1 MAPTVQRAGHGVV
14 VLACHRLPYKEDGQH
29 GGGGMKGATMI
40 SERDENAPQSLGARL
55 AEPLRTAGCEGCVH
69 ALDIDS
75 GQAVG
80 LHPTHVVVAASVFKV
95 AVALEVYRQ
104 AAVEGLILTDHVPI
118 TDDNRTAGPTGL
130 SNGHDPAT
138 LSLRDLASLML
149 SISDNTATDALIARV
164 GLERINATVRALGLQ
179 HTVLVSDLRGLIG
192 SIIEDAAVSSL
203 DALWSLSEDE
213 RNRRLARCRAL
224 QPARATRTTPCDM
237 TRLLRSIWR
246 DEAAPAAACSAVR
259 RLMGPQDSHRLAVGF
274 PDGIRV
280 QAKSGSLMGRIRNE
294 IGVVT
299 YPDGRRYAVAVFTR
313 SHRGVSRQPAIDG
326 AIGAVAALAIEQIRQ
341 S

>member
-1 MAPTVQRAGHGVV
+1 
-14 VLACHRLPYKEDGQH
+14 
-29 GGGGMKGATMI
+29 MI
-40 SERDENAPQSLGARL
+40 SEKNEDGPQSLEARL
-55 AEPLRTAGCEGCVH
+55 ADMLRTVGCEGCVH

-75 GQAVG
+75 GQAAG
-80 LHPTHVVVAASVFKV
+80 LYPEHIVVAASVFKV
-95 AVALEVYRQ
+95 GVALEVYRQ
-104 AAVEGLILTDHVPI
+104 AAVEGLVLTDHVLI
-118 TDDNRTAGPTGL
+118 TDDNRTAGPSGL

-164 GLERINATVRALGLQ
+164 GLEQVNATMRALGLQ

-203 DALWSLSEDE
+203 DALWSLSEEE
-213 RNRRLARCRAL
+213 RDRRLGQCRAL
-224 QPARATRTTPCDM
+224 QPDRATRTTPCDM
-237 TRLLRSIWR
+237 THLLRSIWR
-246 DEAAPAAACSAVR
+246 DEAAPAAACAEVR
-259 RLMGPQDSHRLAVGF
+259 HLMGQQDSHRLAVGF

-294 IGVVT
+294 IGVIT

-313 SHRGVSRQPAIDG
+313 SHRGASRQPAIDG
-326 AIGAVAALAIEQIRQ
+326 EIGTVAALTIEQIRQ